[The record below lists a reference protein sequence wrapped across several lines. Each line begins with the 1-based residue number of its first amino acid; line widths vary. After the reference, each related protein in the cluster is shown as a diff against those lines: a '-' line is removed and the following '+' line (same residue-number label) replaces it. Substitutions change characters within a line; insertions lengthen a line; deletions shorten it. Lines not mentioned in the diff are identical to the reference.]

1 MEALRVLGPS
11 AEDNEVIDDDTLGD
25 DGDTEGTDGGTE
37 GTDGDTEETEE
48 DAEGTDG
55 DTEGTDGDTEGT
67 DEDAEGTDGDTEE
80 TEEDAEGTD
89 GDVEGTD
96 GDTEETEGDADG
108 TDGDT
113 EETDGDVEGTDGD
126 TEETEGDTEETDGDT
141 EETEGDPE
149 GTDGDTEET
158 EGDPEG
164 TDGDTEETEGDAEGT
179 DGDTEG
185 TDGDTEETEGDA
197 EGTDGDTEGTDGDTE
212 ETKEDADGTD
222 GDTEGTDGDTEE
234 TEEDTEGTDGDTEG
248 TDGDILGTDGDT
260 EGTDGDTEGTDGDAE
275 GTDGDTEETDGD
287 TEGTDGDTEGTDGDT
302 EETDGDTEGT
312 DEDILGGDEETED
325 TDGDI
330 GDTEGPNEDAEANDK
345 EIGDTDVGTHD
356 TTGDTSWSDE
366 DIGVFSTETAENRGQ
381 ESEDFE
387 NIVRTLNEKISG
399 QGAVADGLVSQS
411 RRQNSG
417 PHAFEI
423 LRTANQQYRGI
434 NFFVIKAR
442 LPADGLSVS
451 ENWCRDYQRLC
462 AQYGLRP
469 TGCGEQFAINN
480 GHYASCRNEY
490 NSDPYINN
498 VLGCNPSG
506 GVAAV
511 ANLAFSAGST
521 SSRSFGFHY
530 CTTNTCQRR
539 IAQSST
545 SLSYTGAA
553 FPNGD
558 GIVYTVCKGSA
569 GPHAFEILRTANQQ
583 YRGINFFVIK
593 ARLPADG
600 LSVSENW
607 CRDYQRLCAQYGSR
621 PTGCG
626 EQFAINNGHYASCR
640 NEYNSDPYINNVLN
654 CNPSSGVAAVA
665 NLAFSAGATSSRS
678 FGFHYCTTNTCQ
690 RRIAQS
696 SASLSYTGA
705 AFPNGDRIVYTVC
718 KGSAGPHAFE
728 ILRTANQ
735 QYRGIGFFVIKAR
748 LPADGLSVSENWCRD
763 YQRLCAQY
771 GLRPTGCGEA
781 QANSGYYA
789 RCRTEYNS
797 DPYINNVLSCNPSH
811 RVAAVANLAFSAGA
825 TSTRSFGF
833 HQCHPSYCRRRIDQS
848 IYGLYRT
855 SAAYPNGDR
864 IVYTVCKGSA
874 DACTNYILPN
884 GTFNNP
890 CVNGDCVDGGDNY
903 TCNCRAG
910 YHGDTCNKAYVP
922 VSELSAAT
930 TCTNDYME
938 LSIPEDQL
946 TDINLNNLHWEPDQ
960 SCAATTNGTHF
971 LFRTRLY
978 GCGTRATFG
987 SKYVTFQNKI
997 NILGVHLNG
1006 VVITRDDD
1014 IWITS
1019 KCKYER
1025 HEWVHATFLPIPGGL
1040 NFTEEGFGQLEVRL
1054 SMFPT
1059 RQYQRP
1065 YRANQYPIHLKLRQ
1079 QVYMQLEVQGHGQ
1092 NLSVL
1097 ALNCKATMSPE
1108 PNDTLQYQLINDGCA
1123 SDPTLKIYNIND
1135 NSKERFGLEAFRF
1148 IREVKT
1154 VYVHCEVI
1162 VCNAADSGSRCAQG
1176 CVSRGKRDAGE
1187 KVDMRGRHM
1196 IYQGPIVLDDDKE
1209 AANTLRLVNDE
1220 ETATDR
1226 RSAPWAALAAGGGLV
1241 ALALAVLGAAIVLKR
1256 SRREKWAYQGL
1267 PDMEE
1272 DGE

>member
-480 GHYASCRNEY
+480 GH
-490 NSDPYINN
+490 
-498 VLGCNPSG
+498 
-506 GVAAV
+506 
-511 ANLAFSAGST
+511 
-521 SSRSFGFHY
+521 
-530 CTTNTCQRR
+530 
-539 IAQSST
+539 
-545 SLSYTGAA
+545 
-553 FPNGD
+553 
-558 GIVYTVCKGSA
+558 
-569 GPHAFEILRTANQQ
+569 
-583 YRGINFFVIK
+583 
-593 ARLPADG
+593 
-600 LSVSENW
+600 
-607 CRDYQRLCAQYGSR
+607 
-621 PTGCG
+621 
-626 EQFAINNGHYASCR
+626 
-640 NEYNSDPYINNVLN
+640 
-654 CNPSSGVAAVA
+654 
-665 NLAFSAGATSSRS
+665 
-678 FGFHYCTTNTCQ
+678 
-690 RRIAQS
+690 
-696 SASLSYTGA
+696 
-705 AFPNGDRIVYTVC
+705 
-718 KGSAGPHAFE
+718 
-728 ILRTANQ
+728 
-735 QYRGIGFFVIKAR
+735 
-748 LPADGLSVSENWCRD
+748 
-763 YQRLCAQY
+763 
-771 GLRPTGCGEA
+771 
-781 QANSGYYA
+781 YA